1 MKNTQHTTRKQY
13 EHTNIQNYSQSQQ
26 LNEKYQTYRVSTN
39 LTEQI
44 SRRFPGLQE
53 GFQEKSR
60 TCLHCF
66 GLLCTEST
74 TFNGSCLPGTVFV
87 LADTYRA
94 GMLTPEISDP
104 VYPVLSKQSGTQFY
118 DRKPM
123 RSSILHKN
131 FHEDH

>member
-94 GMLTPEISDP
+94 GMLTPEIMVILFTRYCQSDLVP
-104 VYPVLSKQSGTQFY
+104 FY
-118 DRKPM
+118 DWKPM

-131 FHEDH
+131 FQEDH